1 VFPWPDAKVRVIL
14 RYTPATSKTRG
25 AMEHLYGVY
34 NNEGYFATYFTDKE
48 IEQLKTGE
56 YSIEIYHPSYLEMNE
71 SYPVISYPFEKL
83 STEKESVK
91 GYKMSSKSQEF
102 ENLGHILESIEK
114 LKGLFAALKT
124 YANDHQG
131 NYPGTIGLLDIKAD
145 DFQWLAQNVEY
156 IGDAKAQTTSKPAET
171 VLAYD
176 KALLEKCGSTLVL
189 FRDGHIEFC
198 WPRQLEILG
207 ILRTDI
213 EVLH

>member
-1 VFPWPDAKVRVIL
+1 
-14 RYTPATSKTRG
+14 
-25 AMEHLYGVY
+25 
-34 NNEGYFATYFTDKE
+34 
-48 IEQLKTGE
+48 
-56 YSIEIYHPSYLEMNE
+56 
-71 SYPVISYPFEKL
+71 
-83 STEKESVK
+83 
-91 GYKMSSKSQEF
+91 
-102 ENLGHILESIEK
+102 LESIEK

-145 DFQWLAQNVEY
+145 DFQWLAENVEY
-156 IGDAKAQTTSKPAET
+156 IEDAKAQTTSEPAET

-189 FRDGHIEFC
+189 FRDGHIAFC